1 MGIVLTNIMSELN
14 PSRGNMS
21 SKLGLITIFGGSF
34 RVTLV
39 ID

>member
-21 SKLGLITIFGGSF
+21 SKLHL
-34 RVTLV
+34 VTAFVLSCV
-39 ID
+39 YT